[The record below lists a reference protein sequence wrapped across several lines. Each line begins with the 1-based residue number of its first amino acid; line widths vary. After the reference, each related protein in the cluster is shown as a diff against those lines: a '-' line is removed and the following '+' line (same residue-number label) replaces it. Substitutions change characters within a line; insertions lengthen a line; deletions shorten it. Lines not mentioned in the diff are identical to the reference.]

1 MLSSNSEK
9 HLKHFREA
17 LYGFSV
23 WESHVHRET
32 QKQFNKILQANFLLQ
47 QAGKKELEMHSEQT
61 RVCL

>member
-1 MLSSNSEK
+1 M
-9 HLKHFREA
+9 
-17 LYGFSV
+17 GFS
-23 WESHVHRET
+23 ESHVHRET